1 MRKMR
6 LGISFL
12 STGLLFSVVVAAH
25 ATMPALT
32 PVPGRP
38 TPDSCRAWAA
48 AQSIEAID
56 MWGIKEDGSSSR
68 DVAVLR
74 LATSCM
80 GGGYPEIV
88 GFGSSAGF
96 DQEYCARHPDAGVCA
111 PQKSKPGTKPSDG
124 FVFGSGSVVNPAK
137 PSETLTVSERIGRA
151 ALKKRFSRYAFKSED
166 GEDCSKC
173 AQISGPAGTIEVF
186 WDDEGKTVTG
196 VASRDKKSVDMFGNA
211 VGTQVSAA
219 LGSSTAHCDYE
230 MEMVCVSKVERLSY
244 SIDVGDKCPMGATEE
259 GKPTNIPSCAVIGGF
274 RIYVP

>member
-1 MRKMR
+1 MR
-6 LGISFL
+6 LGISFV
-12 STGLLFSVVVAAH
+12 STGLLFSVVVAAQ

-32 PVPGRP
+32 PVLGRP
-38 TPDSCRAWAA
+38 TPGSCRAWAA
-48 AQSIEAID
+48 AQSTEAID

-74 LATSCM
+74 LTTSCM

-96 DQEYCARHPDAGVCA
+96 DQEYCSEHPDVGVCA
-111 PQKSKPGTKPSDG
+111 PHQLNSGIKKPLEG
-124 FVFGSGSVVNPAK
+124 FVFSSGTVTNPAR
-137 PSETLTVSERIGRA
+137 PSETLTVSEKVGRA

-186 WDDEGKTVTG
+186 WDAEGKIVSA
-196 VASRDKKSVDMFGNA
+196 VASNDKKSVDIFGNA

-219 LGSSTAHCDYE
+219 LGSSTAHCDNE
-230 MEMVCVSKVERLSY
+230 MEMICDFKVERLSY
-244 SIDVGDKCPMGATEE
+244 SIDVDDKCSIGATQE